1 MTIASQAIR
10 LALERFSGV
19 HGAMAVAMERGR
31 PVSRET
37 LQGWIRRLRAAA
49 DELERAL
56 K

>member
-1 MTIASQAIR
+1 MITASQAIR

-19 HGAMAVAMERGR
+19 HGAMAIAIERRR

-49 DELERAL
+49 DELERAA

>member
-1 MTIASQAIR
+1 MTTAGQAIR
-10 LALERFSGV
+10 LALERFAGV
-19 HGAMAVAMERGR
+19 HGSMAIAVERRR

-37 LQGWIRRLRAAA
+37 LQEWVRRLRAAA